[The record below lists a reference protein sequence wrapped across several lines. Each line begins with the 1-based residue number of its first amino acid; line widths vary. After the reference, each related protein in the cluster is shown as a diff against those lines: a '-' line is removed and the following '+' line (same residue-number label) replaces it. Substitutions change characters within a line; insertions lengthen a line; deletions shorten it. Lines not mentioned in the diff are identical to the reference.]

1 MKIMNFLDK
10 LNNLNNKLE
19 QIVAS
24 QEEKKKD
31 IVPADETPV
40 ELAPIDAAIV
50 QANTPKGLSNQI
62 LSIPFSDITMLGTTF
77 AQMIPSLRTISQT
90 VTMGRDAYIPIN
102 NMNGEALKLFRQN
115 TTGVYAGAFFDANT
129 GKSTMAE
136 LVKQQPETIT
146 TNAVL
151 PVNPAMLMM
160 SAMLVTIEHKLDDIQ
175 ETQKAILSFLE
186 QDKQAE
192 QQADL
197 RFLSDT
203 LNGYKYNWD
212 NEQYL
217 QSHHIKALDIK
228 QTADKNVGFYQK
240 QISAEILKTSAARFD
255 QMVKSSIINL
265 EKLFNEYRMAIYL
278 FGFASF
284 MEMLLLGN
292 YQADYLN
299 QVSMRVQTYD
309 LQFKSHFV
317 QCRDIVR
324 KYSGESLETK
334 VLSGL
339 GNATKY
345 LGKFVSNS
353 AALSRRSVD
362 EWLQNSGEK
371 LLKGNDAKV
380 EKTAALFTGSEE
392 TGSSLFVESIQN
404 VSFINNQASGIHFD
418 GESII
423 FLTESA

>member
-1 MKIMNFLDK
+1 MSLLDK

-19 QIVAS
+19 QIAVS

-31 IVPADETPV
+31 IKAIDETPV
-40 ELAPIDAAIV
+40 ELSPIDAAIA
-50 QANTPKGLSNQI
+50 QANASKGLTDQI
-62 LSIPFSDITMLGTTF
+62 LSIPFNDISMLGTTF
-77 AQMIPSLRTISQT
+77 AQMVPSLRTISQS
-90 VTMGRDAYIPIN
+90 VTMGRDAYVPIN
-102 NMNGEALKLFRQN
+102 NMNGEALKLFRHN

-136 LVKQQPETIT
+136 LVKQQPETVST
-146 TNAVL
+146 SAVL

-186 QDKQAE
+186 QEKQAE

-228 QTADKNVGFYQK
+228 QVADKNVDFYQK
-240 QISAEILKTSAARFD
+240 RISAEIAKISAARFD
-255 QMVKSSIINL
+255 QAVKSSIRNL
-265 EKLFNEYRMAIYL
+265 EKLFDEYRMAVYL

-309 LQFKSHFV
+309 LQFKAHFT

-324 KYSGESLETK
+324 KFSGESVETK
-334 VLSGL
+334 MLAGL
-339 GNATKY
+339 GNATKS
-345 LGKFVSNS
+345 LGKLVSNS
-353 AALSRRSVD
+353 AALSKRSVD

-380 EKTAALFTGSEE
+380 EKTAALFSGSEE
-392 TGSSLFVESIQN
+392 TGSQLFVESIQN
-404 VSFINNQASGIHFD
+404 VSFINNKATAIQFD
-418 GESII
+418 GESIS
-423 FLTESA
+423 FLPMPA